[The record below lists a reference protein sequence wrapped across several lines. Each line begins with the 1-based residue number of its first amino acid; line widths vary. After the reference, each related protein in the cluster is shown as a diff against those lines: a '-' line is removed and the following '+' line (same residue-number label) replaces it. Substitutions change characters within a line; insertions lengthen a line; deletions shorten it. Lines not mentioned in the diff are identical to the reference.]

1 MTDPNIIRLD
11 EFWPYR
17 VVVLADQI
25 AKRTVRILRH
35 HGDLNLSQW
44 RVLAAVAQ
52 DEGCSSADVVAVT
65 PMDKGIVSRAVKTL
79 IDDKLISK
87 RASERDGRVSHLF
100 LTEEGRAQ
108 YLAVG
113 AEIRTVDKE
122 LCEMMSKS
130 EYGDLDVM
138 LSKLSAVLIK

>member
-1 MTDPNIIRLD
+1 MSDSEIISLD

-17 VVVLADQI
+17 VVVLADQV
-25 AKRTVRILRH
+25 AKRTVRILKA
-35 HGDLNLSQW
+35 HGELNLSQW

-65 PMDKGIVSRAVKTL
+65 PMDKGIVSRAVKSL
-79 IDDKLISK
+79 IDAKIISK
-87 RASERDGRVSHLF
+87 RPSEHDKRVSHLF
-100 LTEEGRAQ
+100 LTQDGRAQ

-113 AEIRTVDKE
+113 AEIRKVDEE
-122 LCEMMSKS
+122 LRAMMSKS
-130 EYGDLDVM
+130 EYADLDLM